1 MKVLMFGWEY
11 PPFLSGGLG
20 TACYGI
26 VQGLSNNNVDVKLI
40 LPSRRNIPPDPRQNI
55 EILGADEIILSEEF
69 RCGIEQSLTFRKGS
83 EMLSSFL
90 SPYGTQISGNGHSAQ
105 YHLLLEEATKPGAG
119 TILAFTGNYGR
130 DLMAEVFR
138 YGIIGEFLGSQGG
151 FDVIQAH
158 DWLTILAGVGAK
170 RTSGKPLIVQI
181 HATEYDRSGDG
192 VNQNILNI
200 ERYGLEQADR
210 IIAVSYYTKNV
221 LVEKYGVD
229 PHKVTVIHNA
239 VEKEKQLER
248 LGIKKNLSERYVLF
262 LGRVT
267 MQKGPD
273 YFIEAANLVLKKMDN
288 VRFVMAG
295 SGDMMPK
302 LIERAASLKITDRF
316 HFTGF
321 LNNRQQV
328 ERMYAMSD
336 LYVMPSVSEPFGIT
350 AFEAIL
356 YDVPIILSKQSG
368 VSEVLRGAM
377 KVDFWDVP
385 KLASAITSLL
395 EDENLAREMVNAC
408 KTELRDIHWNNAGQ
422 KMKNLFHTLLFSNS
436 MA

>member
-11 PPFLSGGLG
+11 PPFISGGLG

-26 VQGLSNNNVDVKLI
+26 TQGLSNNNVNIKLI
-40 LPSRRNIPPDPRQNI
+40 LPTKKGINPEQKSNI
-55 EILGADEIILSEEF
+55 EIVGSDEIVASKEFNESVGQALSY
-69 RCGIEQSLTFRKGS
+69 QKGA
-83 EMLSSFL
+83 EMLVSAL
-90 SPYGTQISGNGHSAQ
+90 SPYYTQVSSKDFASKYQ
-105 YHLLLEEATKPGAG
+105 SLLEEINTRSAG
-119 TILAFTGNYGR
+119 TILSFTGNYGR
-130 DLMAEVFR
+130 DLIAEVFR
-138 YGIIGEFLGSQGG
+138 YSIIGEYLGTLKD
-151 FDVIQAH
+151 FDIIHSH
-158 DWLTILAGVGAK
+158 DWLTMLAGVGAK
-170 RTSGKPLIVQI
+170 RRSGKPLIVQV
-181 HATEYDRSGDG
+181 HATEFDRSGDNI
-192 VNQNILNI
+192 NQNIYNI
-200 ERYGLEQADR
+200 EKYGLEQADR
-210 IIAVSYYTKNV
+210 IIAVSYYTKN
-221 LVEKYGVD
+221 LIIEKYGID
-229 PHKVTVIHNA
+229 PHKITVIHNA
-239 VEKEKQLER
+239 VEKQMQLQR
-248 LGIKKNLSERYVLF
+248 LGITKNLDEKYVLF

-273 YFIEAANLVLKKMDN
+273 YFIEAANLVLKKIEN
-288 VRFVMAG
+288 VRFIMAG

-377 KVDFWDVP
+377 KIDFWDVQ
-385 KLASAITSLL
+385 KLATAIVSLL
-395 EDENLAREMVNAC
+395 ENEDLAREMVNNC
-408 KTELRDIHWNNAGQ
+408 KNELRDIHWNNAGQ
-422 KMKNLFHTLLFSNS
+422 KMKNLYHTLLFSS
-436 MA
+436 DL

>member
-26 VQGLSNNNVDVKLI
+26 TQGLSSNSVEVKLI
-40 LPSRRNIPPDPRQNI
+40 LPSRRGIVPETKPHI
-55 EILGADEIILSEEF
+55 EILGADEIVTSEGF
-69 RCGIEQSLTFRKGS
+69 REALEGTLTYQKGS
-83 EMLSSFL
+83 QMLSPFL
-90 SPYGTQISGNGHSAQ
+90 SPYGTPLSSRDFFSRYQSLIAELSQRGSS
-105 YHLLLEEATKPGAG
+105 TV
-119 TILAFTGNYGR
+119 LAFTGNYGR

-138 YGIIGEFLGSQGG
+138 YGLIGEYLGTLGD

-170 RTSGKPLIVQI
+170 RTSGKPLVVQI
-181 HATEYDRSGDG
+181 HATEYDRSGDN
-192 VNQNILNI
+192 VNPNICNI
-200 ERYGLEQADR
+200 EKYGLQQADR
-210 IIAVSYYTKNV
+210 VIAVSYYTKN
-221 LVEKYGVD
+221 LIVEKYGID
-229 PHKVTVIHNA
+229 PHKITVIHNA

-248 LGIKKNLSERYVLF
+248 LGIRKNLDEKYVLF

-273 YFIEAANLVLKKMDN
+273 YFIEAANLVLKKMGN

-295 SGDMMPK
+295 SGDMMPR

-356 YDVPIILSKQSG
+356 FDVPIILSKQSG
-368 VSEVLRGAM
+368 VSEILKGAM

-385 KLASAITSLL
+385 KLASAIIDLL
-395 EDENLAREMVNAC
+395 ENEKLAKEMVDAC
-408 KTELRDIHWNNAGQ
+408 KNELRDIHWNNAGQ
-422 KMKNLFHTLLFSNS
+422 KMKNLYHTLIFSS
-436 MA
+436 EF

>member
-26 VQGLSNNNVDVKLI
+26 TQGLSNNNVEVKLI
-40 LPSRRNIPPDPRQNI
+40 LPSRRGIVPETKTNI
-55 EILGADEIILSEEF
+55 EILGADEIVMTEEF
-69 RCGIEQSLTFRKGS
+69 KSMLEKTLSFQKGT
-83 EMLSSFL
+83 EMLSPFL
-90 SPYGTQISGNGHSAQ
+90 SPYGTQLSGNEFFSRYQNVMAEIAGRDS
-105 YHLLLEEATKPGAG
+105 G

-138 YGIIGEFLGSQGG
+138 YGLIGEYLGTLGD

-158 DWLTILAGVGAK
+158 DWLTILAGIGAK
-170 RTSGKPLIVQI
+170 RTSGKPLVIQI
-181 HATEYDRSGDG
+181 HATEYDRSGDN
-192 VNQNILNI
+192 VNGNICNI
-200 ERYGLEQADR
+200 EKYGMEEADR
-210 IIAVSYYTKNV
+210 IIAVSYYTKN
-221 LVEKYGVD
+221 LIVEKYDID

-248 LGIKKNLSERYVLF
+248 LGIRKNLDEKYVLF

-273 YFIEAANLVLKKMDN
+273 YFIEAANLVLKKLGN

-295 SGDMMPK
+295 SGDMMPR
-302 LIERAASLKITDRF
+302 LVERAASLKITDRF

-368 VSEVLRGAM
+368 VSEILKGAM

-385 KLASAITSLL
+385 KLASAIVNLL
-395 EDENLAREMVNAC
+395 ENEKLAKEMVDSC
-408 KTELRDIHWNNAGQ
+408 KNELRDIHWNNAGQ
-422 KMKNLFHTLLFSNS
+422 KMKNLFHTLLFSNEF
-436 MA
+436 

>member
-26 VQGLSNNNVDVKLI
+26 TQGLSHNNVTVKLI
-40 LPSRRNIPPDPRQNI
+40 LPSQHGTVIETKPNI
-55 EILGADEIILSEEF
+55 EILGADEIVMTE
-69 RCGIEQSLTFRKGS
+69 TFRTALDQTLSYQKGT

-90 SPYGTQISGNGHSAQ
+90 SPYGTRLESTEFYTQYQSVLAEAQKSGSR
-105 YHLLLEEATKPGAG
+105 

-138 YGIIGEFLGSQGG
+138 YSLIGEYLGTLGD

-181 HATEYDRSGDG
+181 HATEYDRSGDS

-200 ERYGLEQADR
+200 ERYGMEQADR
-210 IIAVSYYTKNV
+210 IIAVSYYTKNI
-221 LVEKYGVD
+221 LVEKYGID

-239 VEKEKQLER
+239 VEKENQLER
-248 LGIKKNLSERYVLF
+248 LGIKKTLDEKYVLF

-273 YFIEAANLVLKKMDN
+273 YFIEAANLVLKKMAN

-295 SGDMMPK
+295 SGDMMPR

-350 AFEAIL
+350 AFEALL

-395 EDENLAREMVNAC
+395 EDEKLAKEMVNAC
-408 KTELRDIHWNNAGQ
+408 KSELRDIHWNNAGQ
-422 KMKNLFHTLLFSNS
+422 KMKNLYHTLMFSS
-436 MA
+436 EF